1 MRAKQQTEHSTGKSR
16 KVLIV
21 LGLAVVFMLLAG
33 VGVYQLLTPQRTT
46 IFLFNKDYAAGTQ
59 LTRDMLTA
67 IQVDSHV
74 VDGGLR
80 QSTGDYFITGNNYNA
95 VLQSAG
101 ILRADVHGG
110 NVLTTSALSTTGGNA
125 IEMNMRQNAI
135 AVTVGVNDI
144 SGVTGDLAYGSRVNV
159 YASYNA
165 ETILLLQNIRVLKT
179 THSSSGL
186 SSATLELDHEQ
197 SLEVIHAQTYGTV
210 HLGLVDA
217 NGYMFTTNDKPTYTL
232 AGYTVTAEINRT
244 QPDSYTPRGAGE
256 TEEETGNESEQENA
270 N

>member
-21 LGLAVVFMLLAG
+21 LALAAVFMLLAG
-33 VGVYQLLTPQRTT
+33 FGVYQLLAPQRTT
-46 IFLFNKDYAAGTQ
+46 VFLFNRDYAAGTQ

-80 QSTGDYFITGNNYNA
+80 QSTGDYFITGGNYNA

-101 ILRADVHGG
+101 ILRTDVHAG
-110 NVLTTSALSTTGGNA
+110 NVLTTSILTTTGGNA

-144 SGVTGDLAYGSRVNV
+144 SGVTGDLAYGSRVNI

-179 THSSSGL
+179 TRSSSGL
-186 SSATLELDHEQ
+186 TSATLELDHEQ

-217 NGYMFTTNDKPTYTL
+217 NGYMFTANDKPTYTL
-232 AGYTVTAEINRT
+232 AGYTVTAELNRT
-244 QPDSYTPRGAGE
+244 QPDSYITRDSSG
-256 TEEETGNESEQENA
+256 TEEKAESKSEQENA
-270 N
+270 K